1 MNTSNTGS
9 GEKKTEII
17 LDLLVEAARAFG
29 IIQEAGKKI
38 GAVSETGKRIW
49 ALLRILKLY
58 GPQTVPQIAR
68 MRSVSR
74 QYIQRLAN
82 DIVEEGYAEFGSNPG
97 HKRSQF
103 LKITPKGEELYFE
116 VYHAMRENVEPVAPK
131 FKEEELEATNK
142 VLKSFIYELEHYLG
156 KSRK

>member
-1 MNTSNTGS
+1 MNSGNSSNDR
-9 GEKKTEII
+9 KTDII
-17 LDLLVEAARAFG
+17 LELLVEAARAFG

-82 DIVEEGYAEFGSNPG
+82 DIVEEGYAEFTSNPG

-103 LKITPKGEELYFE
+103 IKITPKGEELYYE
-116 VYHAMRENVEPVAPK
+116 VYLAMRENVDPVAPK
-131 FKEEELEATNK
+131 FQEEDLISTNK

>member
-1 MNTSNTGS
+1 MIS
-9 GEKKTEII
+9 GNMTNDKKTEII
-17 LDLLVEAARAFG
+17 LDFVVEAARAFG

-58 GPQTVPQIAR
+58 GPQTVPQIAK

-82 DIVEEGYAEFGSNPG
+82 DIVDEGYAEYSKNPG

-103 LKITPKGEELYFE
+103 LKITPKGEELYSE
-116 VYHAMRENVEPVAPK
+116 VYDAMRENVDPVAPK
-131 FKEEELEATNK
+131 FNEEDLASADR
-142 VLKSFIYELEHYLG
+142 VLKSLIYELEHYLG
-156 KSRK
+156 KSKK

>member
-1 MNTSNTGS
+1 MHSDSISND
-9 GEKKTEII
+9 KKTEII
-17 LDLLVEAARAFG
+17 LDFVVEASRAFG

-49 ALLRILKLY
+49 ALLRILKLC
-58 GPQTVPQIAR
+58 GPKTVPQIAK

-82 DIVEEGYAEFGSNPG
+82 DIVEEGYAEYSNNPG

-103 LKITPKGEELYFE
+103 LVITPKGEKLFNE
-116 VYHAMRENVEPVAPK
+116 VNDAMKKHIEYSAPK
-131 FKEEELEATNK
+131 FDDSDLLAADR
-142 VLKSFIYELEHYLG
+142 VLKQLIHELEHYLG
-156 KSRK
+156 KPRR

>member
-1 MNTSNTGS
+1 MQSDERVNEQKS
-9 GEKKTEII
+9 EII
-17 LDLLVEAARAFG
+17 LDFLVEASRAFG

-58 GPQTVPQIAR
+58 GPLTVPQIAR

-82 DIVEEGYAEFGSNPG
+82 DIVEEGYADYTSNPG

-103 LKITPKGEELYFE
+103 LKITEKGE
-116 VYHAMRENVEPVAPK
+116 VQC
-131 FKEEELEATNK
+131 
-142 VLKSFIYELEHYLG
+142 
-156 KSRK
+156 